1 LRKRSEILQ
10 RIDLNLLKKRK
21 IQQIGVKSNT
31 EPEGDTKKSNKTD
44 FLFTKHSRFTQV
56 ALRNTLQLL
65 CTAKK

>member
-1 LRKRSEILQ
+1 MQ
-10 RIDLNLLKKRK
+10 RIDENLLKKRK
-21 IQQIGVKSNT
+21 IQPLGGGKNNT
-31 EPEGDTKKSNKTD
+31 EPEGDYKNTKKTD